1 MQLRRAAPLLSLL
14 AIAFAF
20 PAVAARASSSA
31 EPSLELVSSHL
42 RTARTVALQRAPLD
56 RLVAADPVLRL
67 RDDELEIE
75 LRFAALAPATVEA
88 LRALGAIV
96 DHVSYRYGRVL
107 AHVDPTLLAAL
118 ATLPGV
124 TVIHPNYGAQQSTGA
139 IPGQGDAAL
148 HADTA
153 RARFGVDGTG
163 SRVGI
168 LSDSF
173 DQSLGGVIDGS
184 GCARR
189 LTGASPQFSGDL
201 PAEVALLD
209 DGPPHGQDEGAGIG
223 EIVHDIAPGAALL
236 FASAYPDEAAFAENI
251 AALAACGADVLVD
264 DVLYFA
270 EPMFQDGIVAQ
281 AAQRAADGGAA
292 VFSAIGNQGGAG
304 IDAVYRDAVP
314 GADDD
319 TNPPTGDDFH
329 DFGAGTRLAAITVPP
344 GCTLRLVLQWDEP
357 FSGMLGP
364 GASTDL
370 DLYILSAAR
379 PDAPAVAGGT
389 DSQGCSRSGG
399 GTGGDPLEMAAF
411 VNTSGAPR
419 TVYAA
424 VDHFCGRAD
433 GHFRLVS
440 FPGNCA
446 RHEEFHFA
454 PDVFT
459 GVQAYGH
466 PAAAGVAAVA
476 AVFYGEVDSAGTAT
490 APAGVINVESF
501 SARGGDVPIVYD
513 AHGQALPGAPVT
525 RFKPD
530 FTAPDG
536 VNTASFGIDS
546 PDDDDSF
553 QNFFGTSA
561 AAPHAAA
568 VAALLREAHP
578 TLAPAALL
586 EALRAT
592 ALDIESPG
600 RDVWSGTGLIDADAA
615 LRALQ
620 TTPTPTPTV
629 AIAKPVDCNGNG
641 RVTIDELIVGVR
653 IALGQA
659 SLDTCAAADGNGD
672 GHVGIDE
679 LVRAVNVAL
688 GA

>member
-1 MQLRRAAPLLSLL
+1 MPLRRAAPLLLLL
-14 AIAFAF
+14 AGRLAL
-20 PAVAARASSSA
+20 PVASARASSSA

-42 RTARTVALQRAPLD
+42 RTARTVALQGTPLD

-67 RDDELEIE
+67 RDGEPEIE
-75 LRFAALAPATVEA
+75 LRFATLAPATVEA

-107 AHVDPTLLAAL
+107 AHVDPTLLPAL
-118 ATLPGV
+118 ARLPGV
-124 TVIHPNYGAQQSTGA
+124 TAIHPNYGAQQSTGA

-148 HADTA
+148 HADIA

-173 DQSLGGVIDGS
+173 DQSLGGVVDGS
-184 GCARR
+184 GCTRR

-201 PAEVALLD
+201 PAEVVLLD
-209 DGPPHGQDEGAGIG
+209 DGLRRGQDEGAGIG

-236 FASAYPDEAAFAENI
+236 FASAYPDEATFAEHI

-281 AAQRAADGGAA
+281 AAQRAADGGAV
-292 VFSAIGNQGGAG
+292 VFSAVGNQGRAG

-314 GADDD
+314 GADEA
-319 TNPPTGDDFH
+319 TTPPTGDDFH
-329 DFGAGTRLAAITVPP
+329 DFGGGTRFASITVPP
-344 GCTLRLVLQWDEP
+344 ACALRLVLQWDEP

-370 DLYILSAAR
+370 DLYILGAAR
-379 PDAPAVAGGT
+379 PDAPVMSGGT
-389 DSQGCSRSGG
+389 DSQGCARSG
-399 GTGGDPLEMAAF
+399 GTGGDPLEIADFM
-411 VNTSGAPR
+411 NTSAAPR

-424 VDHFCGRAD
+424 INHFCGRAAVR
-433 GHFRLVS
+433 FRLVS
-440 FPGNCA
+440 FPGNCQ
-446 RHEEFHFA
+446 RYEEFRFA
-454 PDVFT
+454 PDVF
-459 GVQAYGH
+459 GAVQAYGH

-490 APAGVINVESF
+490 APAGVVNVESF
-501 SARGGDVPIVYD
+501 SARGGDVPIVLD
-513 AHGQALPGAPVT
+513 GHGQALPGGPVT

-530 FTAPDG
+530 FSAPDG

-546 PDDDDSF
+546 PYDEDSF

-568 VAALLREAHP
+568 VAALLRQAHP
-578 TLAPAALL
+578 TLSPPALL

-592 ALDIESPG
+592 AVDIESPG
-600 RDVWSGTGLIDADAA
+600 RDVWSGAGLIDADAA

-620 TTPTPTPTV
+620 ATPTPTPTV
-629 AIAKPVDCNGNG
+629 AIARPVDCNGNG

-659 SLDTCAAADGNGD
+659 SLDACAAADTDGD

-688 GA
+688 GV